1 MINLDEVRTHGVRLT
16 SDALYMSAA
25 EAAQV
30 LEVTVA
36 TLYAYV
42 SRKQIRSERMAG
54 SRARRYWRA
63 DIERLRGGEPTAA
76 PEPVATS
83 LCAESSITL
92 ITDGGL
98 YFRGKDAV
106 ALARHASLESLA
118 ALLWEADEDTLFGT
132 VPTDIAGIWPAMR
145 PSFAEVGLLE
155 RVVALF
161 PLIERADPRAYDL
174 SPQGYARTGADV
186 LRWFATLLT
195 KSSKPS
201 TQPLHTF
208 LARQLKAPAGF
219 DEIIRALLV
228 LSADHEFDPIT
239 FAVRAVAN
247 VGVTPYQ
254 AVITGVIASQGQR
267 FQAERYGSCS
277 QLLHEILTDKDGSAA
292 IVKRLR
298 NGQPLPGFSA
308 PRALHD
314 ARTSAMMATLR
325 NVLGRD
331 RELSRLL
338 AAENTAR
345 DASGV
350 TMDFILAAL
359 FVGHRLGLIGEE
371 LAITGL
377 GRIVG
382 WIAHAMEQYHRNAL
396 VRPHAAYVGP
406 LP

>member
-1 MINLDEVRTHGVRLT
+1 MA
-16 SDALYMSAA
+16 SDALYMSAD
-25 EAAQV
+25 EAAQA

-42 SRKQIRSERMAG
+42 SRKQIRSERIAG

-63 DIERLRGGEPTAA
+63 DVERLRGSEPKA
-76 PEPVATS
+76 PPDPVATS

-92 ITDGGL
+92 ITEGGL
-98 YFRGKDAV
+98 YFRGKDAI
-106 ALARHASLESLA
+106 ALAEHASLESLA

-132 VPTDIAGIWPAMR
+132 APADISDIWPAMR

-155 RVVALF
+155 RVAALY

-195 KSSKPS
+195 KSGKPS
-201 TQPLHTF
+201 TQPLHMF
-208 LARQLKAPAGF
+208 LAKSLKAPAGF
-219 DEIIRALLV
+219 DDIIRTLLV

-254 AVITGVIASQGQR
+254 AVVTGVIASQGQR

-277 QLLHEILTDKDGSAA
+277 RFLHEILTEKDGASAV
-292 IVKRLR
+292 VKRLR

-308 PRALHD
+308 PRASSD
-314 ARTSAMMATLR
+314 ARTPAMMAALQKM
-325 NVLGRD
+325 LGRD
-331 RELSRLL
+331 RELARLL
-338 AAENTAR
+338 AAEHTAR

-350 TMDFILAAL
+350 TMDFILPAL
-359 FVGHRLGLIGEE
+359 FVGHRLGLVGEE
-371 LAITGL
+371 LAISGL
-377 GRIVG
+377 GRVVG
-382 WIAHAMEQYHRNAL
+382 WIAHAMEQYHRSPL

>member
-1 MINLDEVRTHGVRLT
+1 MA
-16 SDALYMSAA
+16 SDAPYMSAD
-25 EAAQV
+25 EAARA
-30 LEVTVA
+30 LEVTVS

-42 SRKQIRSERMAG
+42 SRKQIRSERIAG

-63 DIERLRGGEPTAA
+63 DIERLRGGESTAA
-76 PEPVATS
+76 QDPGAT
-83 LCAESSITL
+83 LCAESAITL

-98 YFRGKDAV
+98 YFRGKDAI
-106 ALARHASLESLA
+106 ALAQHASLESLA
-118 ALLWEADEDTLFGT
+118 ALLWEADEATLFGT
-132 VPTDIAGIWPAMR
+132 APADISDTWHAMR
-145 PSFAEVGLLE
+145 PSLAEVGLLE
-155 RVVALF
+155 RVVALY

-201 TQPLHTF
+201 TQPLHKF
-208 LARQLKAPAGF
+208 LAKSLKAPAGF
-219 DEIIRALLV
+219 DEIIRTLLV

-254 AVITGVIASQGQR
+254 AVIAGVIASQGQR

-277 QLLHEILTDKDGSAA
+277 RFLHEILTEKDGATA
-292 IVKRLR
+292 VVKRLK

-308 PRALHD
+308 TRPISD
-314 ARTSAMMATLR
+314 ARTPAMMGALH

-331 RELSRLL
+331 RELARLL
-338 AAENTAR
+338 AAEHTAR

-350 TMDFILAAL
+350 TMDFILPAL

-371 LAITGL
+371 LAVTGL

>member
-1 MINLDEVRTHGVRLT
+1 MA
-16 SDALYMSAA
+16 SDALYMSAD
-25 EAAQV
+25 EAARA

-42 SRKQIRSERMAG
+42 SRKQIRSERIAG

-63 DIERLRGGEPTAA
+63 DIERLRGGEPRAA
-76 PEPVATS
+76 PDPVSTS
-83 LCAESSITL
+83 LCSESAITL
-92 ITDGGL
+92 ITEGGL
-98 YFRGKDAV
+98 YFRGQDAI
-106 ALARHASLESLA
+106 ALAQHSSLESLA

-132 VPTDIAGIWPAMR
+132 APADISDIWPAMR
-145 PSFAEVGLLE
+145 PSFAEVSLLE
-155 RVVALF
+155 RVVAMY

-195 KSSKPS
+195 KASKPS
-201 TQPLHTF
+201 TQPLHMF
-208 LARQLKAPAGF
+208 LAKALKAPAGF
-219 DEIIRALLV
+219 DEVIRTLLV

-254 AVITGVIASQGQR
+254 AVIAGAIASQGQR

-277 QLLHEILTDKDGSAA
+277 SFLHEILSEKDGSTAV
-292 IVKRLR
+292 VKRLR
-298 NGQPLPGFSA
+298 SGQPLAGFSA
-308 PRALHD
+308 ARPLSDARTPAMMAALHD
-314 ARTSAMMATLR
+314 
-325 NVLGRD
+325 VLGRD
-331 RELSRLL
+331 RELARLV
-338 AAENTAR
+338 AAEHTAR
-345 DASGV
+345 EAYGV
-350 TMDFILAAL
+350 TMDFILPAL
-359 FVGHRLGLIGEE
+359 FVGHRLRLVGEE
-371 LAITGL
+371 LAVTGL
-377 GRIVG
+377 GRVVG